1 MTSTTTTTTTLRTQF
16 SQVPDQNGHIF
27 REVFRRLGKFC
38 AFFDEVFG
46 WKRSMGEKGEGN
58 TWFWGLGG
66 GWSLNVA
73 KFSTDVI
80 RCHKTTKKLVV
91 YFKEMLCSTGKS
103 RVVKIL
109 ILIYPDK
116 SNLLFDVWKG
126 AKELGKYLLIYHQIL
141 QKIVEAQWQLF
152 KKEES
157 TQEWHHSWESKG
169 NPWEPPKATPK
180 KCGPTKA

>member
-1 MTSTTTTTTTLRTQF
+1 MATS
-16 SQVPDQNGHIF
+16 SA
-27 REVFRRLGKFC
+27 K
-38 AFFDEVFG
+38 FFDAWGSFAPFSTKFSVGNGPWGKRGKETHDSEDWEEVEV
-46 WKRSMGEKGEGN
+46 SM
-58 TWFWGLGG
+58 WP
-66 GWSLNVA
+66 S
-73 KFSTDVI
+73 STDVI

-152 KKEES
+152 KKEDS
-157 TQEWHHSWESKG
+157 TQE
-169 NPWEPPKATPK
+169 
-180 KCGPTKA
+180 